1 MRHAREFLRR
11 GDCED
16 LADVSLVVDLGEDA
30 GGQV

>member
-1 MRHAREFLRR
+1 MRHARDVLRG

-16 LADVSLVVDLGEDA
+16 LADVSLVVDLGEDG